1 MEKGYQKYLKGVLNE
16 AGDNKTFTPV
26 VRHAGIEGGD
36 APETTKKLK
45 GGINSILSSMPNLNV
60 DADIATDIVSDAI
73 RNFEHDVK
81 GRAVVPGREQGVA
94 VGSQS
99 FANANPVAKALY
111 MLTTAQLNGKELDD
125 AVKVKIL
132 KGLKYLIS
140 SFPTL
145 DLKSLSELSVDDLAK
160 GLAPQFDG
168 DANAAGLRVQKI
180 NSTLA
185 GAYNDIIHASKEA
198 SRDSNTTMSGLRG
211 GRSTPRSNSELIKLL
226 HKLDAEQFANNA
238 STFGNNYQSVA
249 KENEIVLDYLESKLP
264 QGSTEKTVGK
274 IVSNAKKDLFS
285 KKDIFVSNADERVAD
300 VVNNEITAI
309 NDGIKDME
317 DGEEINAFVRDHIAN
332 IEAGKYNRAVQR
344 LVGEYYGDFLK
355 NVKVHTGD
363 TGDKGYKRNQEIQKQ
378 IPPKAM
384 KAIIDSLYEYN
395 PDIISS
401 NIHFAQ
407 FIERNYSDNDPQ
419 DVQGHFKEK
428 CIAGGGC
435 GAEEERGE
443 EEIAAT
449 PMYAQT
455 KTQPKHKGTV
465 TAPTNLSDLMSRV
478 KTVDTGK
485 KDRGPVGD
493 LRKKKNPEE
502 VPPTDEIKKE
512 SFYDTMLNM
521 INE

>member
-26 VRHAGIEGGD
+26 VRHDGIEGGD

-45 GGINSILSSMPNLNV
+45 GEINSILSSMPNLNV

-73 RNFEHDVK
+73 RNFEYDVK

-111 MLTTAQLNGKELDD
+111 MLTTSQLNGKELDD
-125 AVKVKIL
+125 KVKGKIL
-132 KGLKYLIS
+132 YGLKYLIS

-168 DANAAGLRVQKI
+168 DDAEAANEAGLRVQKI

-185 GAYNDIIHASKEA
+185 GAYNGMVHASKES

-285 KKDIFVSNADERVAD
+285 QKDIFVSNTDERVAD
-300 VVNNEITAI
+300 AVDNEITAI
-309 NDGIKDME
+309 NDSIKDMNY
-317 DGEEINAFVRDHIAN
+317 GEEIDAFVRDHIAN
-332 IEAGKYNRAVQR
+332 IEAGKYNRVVQR
-344 LVGEYYGDFLK
+344 LVGDYYRDFLK
-355 NVKVHTGD
+355 KVDVHTGD
-363 TGDKGYKRNQEIQKQ
+363 TGDKGYKRNQGIQKQ

-384 KAIIDSLYEYN
+384 KAIIYSLYNYN
-395 PDIISS
+395 PDIVSS
-401 NIHFAQ
+401 NMPFVHY
-407 FIERNYSDNDPQ
+407 IERNYLDNDPE
-419 DVQGHFKEK
+419 DVIGYFTAK
-428 CIAGGGC
+428 CREGGGC
-435 GAEEERGE
+435 GAEEKRVGVAATSMYKQKDTRPKEKLTATPPIDFKDLKGTLVDNGKRDRGE
-443 EEIAAT
+443 LGRI
-449 PMYAQT
+449 
-455 KTQPKHKGTV
+455 
-465 TAPTNLSDLMSRV
+465 N
-478 KTVDTGK
+478 K
-485 KDRGPVGD
+485 KSKV
-493 LRKKKNPEE
+493 E
-502 VPPTDEIKKE
+502 VPPTDDTKRE